1 MDRFIEELI
10 KRNQLHINLDFDGML
25 CAALVSKVFPGKF
38 KIVGYNDSKEK
49 IWFFPEYVKEL
60 CVFLD
65 FYKREEGAMCI
76 DQHMLDYDKI
86 RYEEFKFNPNRD
98 LIPTLTSN
106 NYYGKYPFST
116 FLYILYIFEKEGLIS
131 NSDIKLDTE
140 LSKGVYLRDLIF
152 RADSTLF
159 DYIVYNE
166 NSEKWL
172 NRMEEDLPEN
182 SLIRQIHNEFRKIIE
197 KDKEIK
203 LLINKNSYDELK
215 EQAKKKN
222 KEIKNRVKKNYIIT
236 DSDEGFEE
244 PSKEFFKLL
253 RDIYKAFGAEENFT
267 EESGEEKRLYN
278 YKDEYIEEYKE
289 LVNDNRLYGGVF
301 TKHNIYSCQFEE
313 QFGKELK
320 RKYYNLN
327 PKKKKNEKI

>member
-140 LSKGVYLRDLIF
+140 LSKGVYLGYLIF

-172 NRMEEDLPEN
+172 NKMEEDLPEN

-197 KDKEIK
+197 NNKEIK
-203 LLINKNSYDELK
+203 SLINKNSYNKLLR
-215 EQAKKKN
+215 KKSYDINDKI
-222 KEIKNRVKKNYIIT
+222 EERVNKNYLPT
-236 DSDEGFEE
+236 DGGEGFKE

-267 EESGEEKRLYN
+267 EESGEEKRLCN
-278 YKDEYIEEYKE
+278 YYDDRIEEYKE

-313 QFGKELK
+313 QFEEELK

-327 PKKKKNEKI
+327 LKKKNEKR